1 MIAGV
6 RSFLSRHVL
15 NLWVG
20 LILFLITGC
29 ASYRVPSVPGI
40 TPPSEDEE
48 VKISREFRREAKK
61 QLKFVS
67 NLEVQRYVDNL
78 GRRLLS
84 VMGPPQ
90 FDYRYFVVEE
100 SDLNAFSVPGGSI
113 YIYSG
118 LLDRVRST
126 AELAAVMSHETIHA
140 KNHHMVRM
148 SGLDPVSLLAMLGAL
163 LATRGGAG
171 APAALALGQAVAAT
185 RQIAF
190 TRQLEMEA
198 DTLGF
203 KYMAEAGYDP
213 HAMLSFQKVL
223 YQDQILN
230 PVDIPPYL
238 LDHPLSQE
246 RIANVELLLR
256 SMKPIEP
263 VAPGPDPIK
272 KIQTLIRLERH
283 ESDAVIAEEK
293 KLAAQSPGNAEPV
306 QLLGVAYFDKGMLP
320 EAREKF
326 ERARVLN
333 PKSPGIDRDLG
344 RLYTRT
350 KEYRLAHEAFDRALS
365 AAPRE
370 PLNYIY
376 LGELL
381 EQESKLRDAAGA
393 YLNAYNLAPLWPE
406 PAQRL
411 GTVYGKMDRL
421 GDAYYYLGRSLLL
434 QDEDEKAAAQWERA
448 LKIFGEKS
456 PRGEVL
462 KGELDSLRDR
472 GR

>member
-1 MIAGV
+1 V
-6 RSFLSRHVL
+6 
-15 NLWVG
+15 
-20 LILFLITGC
+20 
-29 ASYRVPSVPGI
+29 
-40 TPPSEDEE
+40 
-48 VKISREFRREAKK
+48 
-61 QLKFVS
+61 
-67 NLEVQRYVDNL
+67 
-78 GRRLLS
+78 
-84 VMGPPQ
+84 
-90 FDYRYFVVEE
+90 
-100 SDLNAFSVPGGSI
+100 
-113 YIYSG
+113 
-118 LLDRVRST
+118 
-126 AELAAVMSHETIHA
+126 LAARS
-140 KNHHMVRM
+140 
-148 SGLDPVSLLAMLGAL
+148 
-163 LATRGGAG
+163 GAG
-171 APAALALGQAVAAT
+171 APAALVAGQAVAAT

-230 PVDIPPYL
+230 PVDVLPYL

-263 VAPGPDPIK
+263 VRAPPDPIK
-272 KIQTLIRLERH
+272 KIQTLIRLERN

-293 KLAAQSPGNAEPV
+293 KLADRSPGNAEPV
-306 QLLGVAYFDKGMLP
+306 QLLGVAYFSKGMLS

-326 ERARVLN
+326 ERARVLD
-333 PKSPGIDRDLG
+333 PQSPGIDRDLG

-350 KEYRLAHEAFDRALS
+350 KEYRLAQEAFDRALS
-365 AAPRE
+365 IAPQE

-393 YLNAYNLAPLWPE
+393 YLKAYNLASLWPE

-456 PRGEVL
+456 PRGQAL
-462 KGELDSLRDR
+462 KAELDSLRER